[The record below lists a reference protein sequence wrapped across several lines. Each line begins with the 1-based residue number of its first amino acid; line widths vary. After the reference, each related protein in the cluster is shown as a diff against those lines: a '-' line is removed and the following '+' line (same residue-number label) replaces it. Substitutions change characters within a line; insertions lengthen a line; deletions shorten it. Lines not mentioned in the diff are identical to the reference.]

1 MIRLLVHLHVRLPI
15 PSIAICSTPV
25 PLSQLH
31 TQIHTQWPPLL
42 PKQNFPRSKCPTEE
56 NTDKQQSCV
65 HSQTTTSPS
74 QEFIRIPIVK
84 TFVSL
89 SSFSII
95 QIRHNAQLT
104 PFCHTHKWTAVV
116 RKLSARGSPAW
127 CSMPYWHLMFRSQ
140 LGGAIIQTQGWTAS
154 LILRGVHVAGGM
166 AAGLC
171 GWVADSCMITRCS
184 LRSDKIK
191 QGRKTRREEWWGW
204 SSSGSG
210 KGSRREG
217 ANKAKKNNK
226 KKKLRGEFKLSVSLI
241 MKRHLKI
248 HMVMYHSTT
257 LGISRWEKKKNL
269 TLATVGRIIQILCAV
284 SCILDLFGKVF
295 RLCCC

>member
-104 PFCHTHKWTAVV
+104 PFCHTHTSEQLWLESCQPGEAQLDAPCHIDIWCSAPNLDEPSSKHRGGQHLSSWEVCMSQVVWLQGCVAEWLTAV
-116 RKLSARGSPAW
+116 W
-127 CSMPYWHLMFRSQ
+127 
-140 LGGAIIQTQGWTAS
+140 S
-154 LILRGVHVAGGM
+154 L
-166 AAGLC
+166 AAL
-171 GWVADSCMITRCS
+171 
-184 LRSDKIK
+184 
-191 QGRKTRREEWWGW
+191 
-204 SSSGSG
+204 
-210 KGSRREG
+210 
-217 ANKAKKNNK
+217 
-226 KKKLRGEFKLSVSLI
+226 
-241 MKRHLKI
+241 
-248 HMVMYHSTT
+248 
-257 LGISRWEKKKNL
+257 
-269 TLATVGRIIQILCAV
+269 
-284 SCILDLFGKVF
+284 
-295 RLCCC
+295 